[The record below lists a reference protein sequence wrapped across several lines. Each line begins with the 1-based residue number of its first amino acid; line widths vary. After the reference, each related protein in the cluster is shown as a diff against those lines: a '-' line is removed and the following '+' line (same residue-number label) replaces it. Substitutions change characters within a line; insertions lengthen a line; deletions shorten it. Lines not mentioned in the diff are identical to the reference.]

1 MGEQEIEFLLIEKE
15 NFLIDKEKKTSALSL
30 TLLLTE
36 HLSTNKS
43 MSYFSCSFIKE
54 ASNLKSS
61 SDLEQKK
68 KVISYSFVRFYH
80 RETKAENLRRKKKEV
95 DLLVLIFFVLLF
107 KQFFVGFAIFF
118 FHYHINNLIENF

>member
-68 KVISYSFVRFYH
+68 KR
-80 RETKAENLRRKKKEV
+80 
-95 DLLVLIFFVLLF
+95 
-107 KQFFVGFAIFF
+107 
-118 FHYHINNLIENF
+118 